1 MSNWPSGEVLHCLFL
16 ITNYSLLI
24 SHYSF
29 LINLMKLYFA
39 PVQGFTEDSYRRIH
53 NKLVGGVD
61 SYYTPF
67 IRLEHGGLRSKD
79 LRDIRPEFN
88 EGVNVI
94 PQIIA
99 NGGEEFRTVLDAVR
113 KDGYLRI
120 DINMGCPFTLQAR
133 HGRGAGIL
141 AHPDKVGEICDV
153 VRANP
158 DIAFSVKMRLGMETK
173 EEWKEILPI
182 LNDTPLVNIA
192 IHPRIGTQQY
202 KGEVDMEQFGEIV
215 GQSTHPVIYNGDI
228 CTIDDIRRIESAYP
242 TLDGIMIGRGLLARP
257 SLAREYVDG
266 TEWDE
271 RKRLQLVRRIHDELL
286 EHHRSVIPSED
297 QLLGKI
303 RTFWEYMEPSLG
315 KKAYKKIM
323 KAGNLKNYLAAVA
336 EV

>member
-1 MSNWPSGEVLHCLFL
+1 MH
-16 ITNYSLLI
+16 
-24 SHYSF
+24 
-29 LINLMKLYFA
+29 LYFA

-53 NKLVGGVD
+53 NRLVGGVEA
-61 SYYTPF
+61 YYTPF

-88 EGVNVI
+88 KGVNVI

-99 NGGEEFRTVLDAVR
+99 SGGEEFRVVLDAVR
-113 KDGYLRI
+113 KDGYSRI

-133 HGRGAGIL
+133 HGRGAGL
-141 AHPDKVGEICDV
+141 LPCPDKVREICDI

-158 DIAFSVKMRLGMETK
+158 DVAFSVKMRLGMEAK
-173 EEWKEILPI
+173 EEWRSILPI
-182 LNDTPLVNIA
+182 LNDTPLVSVA
-192 IHPRIGTQQY
+192 VHPRVGIQQY

-215 GQSTHPVIYNGDI
+215 GQSSHPIIYNGDVRSV
-228 CTIDDIRRIESAYP
+228 DDIKRVEGAYP
-242 TLDGIMIGRGLLARP
+242 NLDGIMIGRGLLARP
-257 SLAREYVDG
+257 SLAREYSDG
-266 TEWDE
+266 VEWDE
-271 RKRLQLVRRIHDELL
+271 RKRLQLIRNIHDELL

-297 QLLGKI
+297 QLLGKV
-303 RTFWEYMEPSLG
+303 RTFWEYMEPTLG